1 MKVALLE
8 TIEALVSAIKSKFLT
23 KTEAESTYQPKATA
37 INTGNIGSQS
47 VSYASSAYSANKAYK
62 ADEADEA
69 YSLYGGAAISSGNSF
84 PQNGTYS
91 MRYFLAKGSETDI
104 TGLPPVDASVIH
116 MGAYINANCDHQ
128 LALGNDGNLYTRY
141 IRNSAWQSWTRM
153 AKASEIP
160 DVSGFATEDWVTSNY
175 FNLQEM
181 NDNYYSIGDVDS
193 MLDNYLP
200 KSGGTV
206 TDTLNVKTL
215 IVNPRIYESSASD
228 SNLVFQAYRVKN
240 NTQKAYNFGYG
251 ADIITLGK
259 GWTEMTPEHLYYKGY
274 IHTTEFLKIKDVIFN
289 FNPSNNTLNIS
300 GADGQ
305 TVHIAVNGKVIA

>member
-1 MKVALLE
+1 MKIALLE

-23 KTEAESTYQPKATA
+23 KTEAESIYQPKASA
-37 INTGNIGSQS
+37 INTSNIGSQS
-47 VSYASSAYSANKAYK
+47 VSYASRANYSLSASDAY
-62 ADEADEA
+62 A
-69 YSLYGGAAISSGNSF
+69 LYGGAAISSGKDF
-84 PQNGTYS
+84 PSEGTYS
-91 MRYFLAKGSETDI
+91 MKYFLAKGSETDL
-104 TGLPPVDASVIH
+104 TGLPPVNASVIH
-116 MGAYINANCDHQ
+116 MGAYIDSSCDHQ

-206 TDTLNVKTL
+206 TGTLNVKTL
-215 IVNPRIYESSASD
+215 IVNPRIYESRESD
-228 SNLVFQAYRVKN
+228 SNLVFQAYRVNN
-240 NTQKAYNFGYG
+240 NTKKAYNFGNG

-259 GWTEMTPEHLYYKGY
+259 GWTEMTPEHLYYNGY
-274 IHTTEFLKIKDVIFN
+274 IHTTEFLRIKDVIFN

-300 GADGQ
+300 GVDGQ

>member
-37 INTGNIGSQS
+37 INTSNIGSQS
-47 VSYASSAYSANKAYK
+47 VSYASSAYRASN
-62 ADEADEA
+62 ADEADELHGRA
-69 YSLYGGAAISSGNSF
+69 TFSSSF
-84 PQNGTYS
+84 PSQGQ
-91 MRYFLAKGSETDI
+91 GSLIYYISASNYD
-104 TGLPPVDASVIH
+104 GQPPADGAILY
-116 MGAYINANCDHQ
+116 MGASGGRGEDHQ
-128 LALGNDGNLYTRY
+128 AAFGNDGELYIKHMSSGT
-141 IRNSAWQSWTRM
+141 WQSWTRM

-160 DVSGFATEDWVTSNY
+160 DVSGYATEDWVTSNY

-206 TDTLNVKTL
+206 TGNLYMGNSSL
-215 IVNPRIYESSASD
+215 IIGHRIYESKVSD
-228 SNLVFQAYRVKN
+228 SNLVFQKW
-240 NTQKAYNFGYG
+240 TQGGTKKVYQFGYA
-251 ADIITLGK
+251 ADILSFGSGFAEMCADYFYFK
-259 GWTEMTPEHLYYKGY
+259 GQIRTPKSVKIDDVVL
-274 IHTTEFLKIKDVIFN
+274 EFN
-289 FNPSNNTLNIS
+289 SSTNTLNIK
-300 GADGQ
+300 GASGQ

>member
-160 DVSGFATEDWVTSNY
+160 DVSGYATEDWVTSNY
-175 FNLQEM
+175 YDINE
-181 NDNYYSIGDVDS
+181 IGDIF
-193 MLDNYLP
+193 LP
-200 KSGGTV
+200 TSGGTV
-206 TDTLNVKTL
+206 TGTLDVKTL
-215 IVNPRIYESSASD
+215 IVNPRIYESHASD
-228 SNLVFQAYRVKN
+228 SNLVFQAYGVNN
-240 NTQKAYNFGYG
+240 NTKKAYNFGYG
-251 ADIITLGK
+251 ADIVTLGK
-259 GWTEMTPEHLYYKGY
+259 GWTEMTPEHLYYNGY
-274 IHTTEFLKIKDVIFN
+274 IHTTEFLRIKDVIFN

-300 GADGQ
+300 RANGQ

>member
-1 MKVALLE
+1 MIKIALLE

-23 KTEAESTYQPKATA
+23 KTEAESIYQPKASA
-37 INTGNIGSQS
+37 INTSNIGSQS
-47 VSYASSAYSANKAYK
+47 VSYASRANYSLSASDAY
-62 ADEADEA
+62 A
-69 YSLYGGAAISSGNSF
+69 LYGGAAISSGKDF
-84 PQNGTYS
+84 PSEGTYS
-91 MRYFLAKGSETDI
+91 MKYFLAKGSETDL
-104 TGLPPVDASVIH
+104 TGLPPVNASVIH
-116 MGAYINANCDHQ
+116 MGAYIDSSCDHQ
-128 LALGNDGNLYTRY
+128 LALGNDGELYTRY

-206 TDTLNVKTL
+206 TGALDVKTL

-228 SNLVFQAYRVKN
+228 SNLVFQAYRVNN
-240 NTQKAYNFGYG
+240 NTKKAYNFGYG

-259 GWTEMTPEHLYYKGY
+259 GWTEMTPEHLYYNGY
-274 IHTTEFLKIKDVIFN
+274 IHTTEFLRIKDVIFQ

-300 GADGQ
+300 GVSGQ

>member
-1 MKVALLE
+1 MKIALLE

-23 KTEAESTYQPKATA
+23 KTEAESIYQPKASA

-47 VSYASSAYSANKAYK
+47 VSYASRANYSLSASDAY
-62 ADEADEA
+62 A
-69 YSLYGGAAISSGNSF
+69 LYGGAAISSGKDF
-84 PQNGTYS
+84 PSEGTYS
-91 MRYFLAKGSETDI
+91 MKYFLAKGSETDL
-104 TGLPPVDASVIH
+104 TGLPPVNASVIH
-116 MGAYINANCDHQ
+116 MGAYFDSSCDHQ
-128 LALGNDGNLYTRY
+128 LALGNDGELYTRY

-181 NDNYYSIGDVDS
+181 DDNYYSIGDVDS

-206 TDTLNVKTL
+206 TGTLNVKAL
-215 IVNPRIYESSASD
+215 VVNPRIYESRESD
-228 SNLVFQAYRVKN
+228 SNLVFQAYMVNN
-240 NTQKAYNFGYG
+240 NTKKAHNYSYG
-251 ADIITLGK
+251 ADVITFGK
-259 GWTEMTPEHLYYKGY
+259 GWSEMTPEHLYYKGY
-274 IHTTEFLKIKDVIFN
+274 IHTTEFLRIKDVKLQ

-300 GADGQ
+300 GVPGQ
-305 TVHIAVNGKVIA
+305 TVHLAVNGKVIA